1 MNNVITL
8 TILQRSQF
16 HRRQTLIDGW
26 IVPPHF
32 VSHWT
37 LALNLFGGGRDGLP
51 GTRSFFSFMC
61 CNSTVVNRCSM
72 FMPLPVLLLVGTFE
86 SQSINFKG
94 VWLKGH
100 HGGVVTAADCVFPL
114 WHEVRCVLFSVGM
127 IAFKVAGHLG
137 NEKPAGCTVSGRQPS
152 AHIPHT
158 NVSLWAPRQR
168 AAKSL
173 IANNLQSTLDF
184 LHVNVSFVREFVCAE
199 RIVQPGPFGLS
210 RHMEGV
216 MNASV
221 YPKRIRGL
229 C

>member
-1 MNNVITL
+1 MG
-8 TILQRSQF
+8 SA
-16 HRRQTLIDGW
+16 
-26 IVPPHF
+26 
-32 VSHWT
+32 
-37 LALNLFGGGRDGLP
+37 LALCQSLDTCVEFIRWWRTRWLARDKIFL
-51 GTRSFFSFMC
+51 FSFMC

-137 NEKPAGCTVSGRQPS
+137 NEKPAGCTVSRQAAQCPHS
-152 AHIPHT
+152 AHECLVFGH
-158 NVSLWAPRQR
+158 LGKGH
-168 AAKSL
+168 AKSL

-184 LHVNVSFVREFVCAE
+184 LCTVNAVSFVREFCLCGANCAAW
-199 RIVQPGPFGLS
+199 LS
-210 RHMEGV
+210 
-216 MNASV
+216 SV
-221 YPKRIRGL
+221 
-229 C
+229 